1 MKRFN
6 LFLLFACAI
15 AAIVFSS
22 VCPAVADGPWA
33 GTWKVTWPG
42 RAFIVSFDQKG
53 NTIVGR
59 YHNGYGRVEGE
70 ADGQQIKGII
80 VNDGV
85 LTTFSATI
93 SSDHQSFSGHT
104 DSGSWLNGVRLT
116 SAENH
121 SQIKLDLHSPRAAL
135 RSFLDAA
142 NRARA
147 GNSEAMDVAIGAV
160 DFLDTPVGASHEGQ
174 LTSTE
179 RLFNAIDLGTFPL
192 SLVPE
197 APDVDSVKVSLP
209 RLDGNPSINL
219 TMLLGADGNRRIA
232 IPDEDTLRGIM
243 GNAAPRPVDA
253 FRLLQSPRDALRAF
267 LNGMANWSSEG
278 KEQAILALDLSGIP
292 EVLQAEKG
300 QISAQYLVRI
310 IDRVGFIPLQ
320 SIPNSGANRQP
331 FVFFRHPGGQIVIE
345 PVGAGADTRWKFSA
359 DTVINANTLFRA
371 VETLPAAHTLDAG
384 TVPPS
389 WLISVRESV
398 QSVAPG
404 LAQDAFGRGG
414 MEYWQLLGCL
424 LVLISIIVMT
434 ILFRRMLLWLLA
446 HKSISPHFTNPNRV
460 AMAVALGFAPAIGVQ
475 GLALLGIP
483 SAARQYTLP
492 VFGTLVI
499 CIVTYAAWHVIS
511 AVQSLLRSNAHKKQ
525 VDSMLLSFGG
535 GVARLSLLTGA
546 ALAISQYWSIPT
558 TGLIAG
564 LGISGL
570 AIAFA
575 SKETLANVFG
585 AGILIADRPFRSG
598 DRIIADGVDG
608 WVEDVGLRST
618 RVRNLDSSLQIVPN
632 GVLADTSISNLGA
645 KAGRLFTTT
654 LVITAGGT
662 PEKLDNFTQ
671 AIVARISEDPDFEPD
686 TTAANV
692 TEIASDGVN
701 IQISANFSKR
711 TGTGHRDV
719 VHKLL
724 LDIMKIAKEGG
735 LGLGTS
741 VEAAAPA
748 EARNAP
754 VTAE

>member
-1 MKRFN
+1 MT
-6 LFLLFACAI
+6 AI
-15 AAIVFSS
+15 FFSS
-22 VCPAVADGPWA
+22 VCPALADGPWA
-33 GTWKVTWPG
+33 GTWKVAWPDG
-42 RAFIVSFDQKG
+42 AFIVSIDQKG
-53 NTIVGR
+53 DTIVGSYR
-59 YHNGYGRVEGE
+59 NGHGRVEGE
-70 ADGQQIKGII
+70 AHGQQIEGRI
-80 VNDGV
+80 VNDGI
-85 LTTFSATI
+85 LTTFRATI
-93 SSDHQSFSGHT
+93 SSDHESFSGHT
-104 DSGSWLNGVRLT
+104 DSGSWLNGIRQAGLPGDHAQVT
-116 SAENH
+116 
-121 SQIKLDLHSPRAAL
+121 LDLHSPRSAL

-160 DFLDTPVGASHEGQ
+160 DFLDNPMGSSYEGQ
-174 LTSTE
+174 YAATKK
-179 RLFNAIDLGTFPL
+179 LFNAIDLGTFPL

-197 APDVDSVKVSLP
+197 APDADSVKVSLP

-219 TMLLGADGNRRIA
+219 TMLLGADGNWRIA
-232 IPDEDTLRGIM
+232 MPDEDTLRSIM
-243 GNAAPRPVDA
+243 GNGAPRPVDA
-253 FRLLQSPRDALRAF
+253 FRLLQSPRDTLRAF
-267 LNGMANWSSEG
+267 LNGMANWNSEG
-278 KEQAILALDLSGIP
+278 KEQAISALDLSGIP
-292 EVLQAEKG
+292 EILQTEKG
-300 QISAQYLVRI
+300 RISAQYLVRI
-310 IDRVGFIPLQ
+310 IDRVGYIPLQ
-320 SIPNSGANRQP
+320 SIPNSGASRQP
-331 FVFFRHPGGQIVIE
+331 FIFFQHPDGQIVIE
-345 PVGAGADTRWKFSA
+345 PVGADADTRWKFSS
-359 DTVINANTLFRA
+359 DTVINANTLFAA
-371 VETLPAAHTLDAG
+371 VDNLPAAHMLDAG

-404 LAQDAFGRGG
+404 LVQDAFGRGG

-446 HKSISPHFTNPNRV
+446 RKSISPHFANPNRV
-460 AMAVALGFAPAIGVQ
+460 AMAVALGLAPAIGVQ

-499 CIVTYAAWHVIS
+499 CIVTYAAWHFIS
-511 AVQSLLRSNAHKKQ
+511 AVQSLLRSKARKTQ

-535 GVARLSLLTGA
+535 GVVRLSLLTGA
-546 ALAISQYWSIPT
+546 ALVISQYWSIPT

-598 DRIIADGVDG
+598 DRIVADGVDG

-618 RVRNLDSSLQIVPN
+618 RVRNLDGSLQIVPN

-645 KAGRLFTTT
+645 KVGPLFTTT
-654 LVITAGGT
+654 LVVTAGGT
-662 PEKLDNFTQ
+662 PEKLDAFAQ
-671 AIVARISEDPDFEPD
+671 AIVARISEDPNFGPD

-692 TEIASDGVN
+692 TEIAWNGVK
-701 IQISANFSKR
+701 IQISANFSTR
-711 TGTGHRDV
+711 EDTGHSDV
-719 VHKLL
+719 VHKLI
-724 LDIMKIAKEGG
+724 LDIMKIAKAGG

-748 EARNAP
+748 EVA
-754 VTAE
+754 